1 MHQVLEAF
9 DPYVCELEELARTCR
24 PREGGVDLS
33 CHLDGEAGR
42 RLRNVVSIDE
52 LRRVGAF
59 FTGEVHAAE
68 LLRLVPDSVNY
79 FTDPACGC
87 GDLLLSASARLQV
100 MSSLERTLRS
110 WNQHL
115 SGRDLVPEFVRA
127 ARARL
132 VLAAISRGAYPT
144 EGHSEPAAL
153 LDSIAVG
160 DGLELPLR
168 AGAAVLLNPPYG
180 LVTAPEDCTWTAG
193 QTTAAAVFL
202 DAVLEACPIGVHI
215 AAVLPEVLRAGSRYS
230 RFRAAVEKRLRISD
244 AKPAGIFDALT
255 DVDVFLLAGKTRNAS
270 AKKSAFRWFP
280 PPPSERL
287 EEVGEV
293 RVGAVVAN
301 RDRHLGPWRLYVD
314 ARDVGGT
321 SVFRPQRH
329 RRFKGTVVE
338 PPFVAVGRT
347 NRSNGSDGPRIRG
360 TIVIAN
366 RPVAV
371 ENHLITVVP
380 NQHTMVGCREI
391 VKIIESQDASEF
403 LDERLRCRHLTVRAM
418 REVPR

>member
-1 MHQVLEAF
+1 MFEAF
-9 DPYVCELEELARTCR
+9 DPYVCELEDFARASL
-24 PREGGVDLS
+24 PDEGIDFS
-33 CHLDGEAGR
+33 RHLDGEAGR
-42 RLRNVVSIDE
+42 QLRSVVSIDE

-59 FTGEVHAAE
+59 FTGEAHAAK
-68 LLRLVPDSVNY
+68 LLRLVPGSVDR

-87 GDLLLSASARLQV
+87 GDLLLSASARLPV
-100 MSSLERTLRS
+100 MPSLEATLRL
-110 WNQHL
+110 WNRHL

-132 VLAAISRGAYPT
+132 VLAAISRGAYPR
-144 EGHSEPAAL
+144 EGHPKPVAL
-153 LDSIAVG
+153 LDSITVG
-160 DGLELPLR
+160 DGLGLSPR
-168 AGAAVLLNPPYG
+168 AGTAILLNPPYG
-180 LVTAPEDCTWTAG
+180 LVAAPMDCSWTAG

-202 DAVLEACPIGVHI
+202 DALLEACPAGVYI

-230 RFRAAVEKRLRISD
+230 RFRAAVEERLSVSD
-244 AKPAGIFDALT
+244 ATPAGIFDALT
-255 DVDVFLLAGKTRNAS
+255 DVDVFLLGGKTSDVGSKR
-270 AKKSAFRWFP
+270 SAFRWLP
-280 PPPSERL
+280 PAPSKQLR
-287 EEVGEV
+287 EVGEV

-301 RDRHLGPWRLYVD
+301 RDPHLGPWRLYVD

-347 NRSNGSDGPRIRG
+347 NRSNSSDVPRARG
-360 TIVIAN
+360 TIVVADGPI
-366 RPVAV
+366 AV

-380 NQHTMVGCREI
+380 NRHTVAGCREI
-391 VKIIESQDASEF
+391 VQVIESRGASEF
-403 LDERLRCRHLTVRAM
+403 LDERLRCRHLTVRAL

>member
-1 MHQVLEAF
+1 MLGAF
-9 DPYVCELEELARTCR
+9 DPYVCELEELARTRR
-24 PREGGVDLS
+24 PEEGVDFS

-68 LLRLVPDSVNY
+68 LLRFIPDPVNC

-100 MSSLERTLRS
+100 MPSLEATLRS

-144 EGHSEPAAL
+144 EGHTEPAAL

-168 AGAAVLLNPPYG
+168 AGTAVLLNPPYG
-180 LVTAPEDCTWTAG
+180 LVAAPVDCAWTAG

-202 DAVLEACPIGVHI
+202 DALLEACPAGVYI

-230 RFRAAVEKRLRISD
+230 RFRTAVEKRLLISD

-255 DVDVFLLAGKTRNAS
+255 DVDVFLLAGKTQDAS
-270 AKKSAFRWFP
+270 AKKRPFRWLP
-280 PPPSERL
+280 PVPPKRL

-301 RDRHLGPWRLYVD
+301 RDPHLGPWHLYID
-314 ARDVGGT
+314 ARDVGGA

-347 NRSNGSDGPRIRG
+347 NRFNGGDGPRIRG
-360 TIVIAN
+360 TIVIAD

-380 NQHTMVGCREI
+380 NIHTEVRCREI

-403 LDERLRCRHLTVRAM
+403 LDERLRCRHLTVCAL